1 MPTQPMRTR
10 LSGGPSRHVYDVIV
24 FGGQIGGA
32 ICAALLAKRSHRVL
46 LVEHDGL
53 GAGYE
58 HQGFLLPFAP
68 FIVPPLRSVPA
79 AEDAFSE
86 LGLTTQVQRA
96 LRLHQPDLQ
105 LVLPR
110 HRVDLYRDEAKRLAE
125 LRREFG
131 GTGDSVAQAIAQTAA
146 AHEATDAF
154 FKSSEPLPP
163 EGMMERWRFKSRV
176 REVPA
181 LEAPPPLTGDDP
193 ASHLL
198 RGLTPFVTYVDQPTG
213 AAQARP
219 LSQAL
224 KGPGRLPQGREGLRE
239 ILLKRLTELGGDV
252 LPQSQA
258 VVEELSFDGSQ
269 LVGLQV
275 LGSENLYRGS
285 ALIAATDAGALRR
298 LLPEKKRQRE
308 LVELLDVST
317 IKRFLLAVNWVV
329 PANLLPRGMG
339 ELLLMDAGAELGPLL
354 IQVGPARKVAGEK
367 DEDGLRTV
375 CAGAFVPASAREL
388 GEEHLRGL
396 VAKMEARLED
406 LMPFTRERALTRSSP
421 QLDAGN
427 VRGSRLMPHPL
438 YGMETESLIGVT
450 GLPVQT
456 PVKNLYL
463 ASREV
468 LPGLGFEGELLAGV
482 RAAALVQEA
491 LGKKNPLKR

>member
-1 MPTQPMRTR
+1 MPTQPTRTK
-10 LSGGPSRHVYDVIV
+10 LSVGPSRHVYDVIV

-32 ICAALLAKRSHRVL
+32 LCAALLAKRKQRVL

-68 FIVPPLRSVPA
+68 FVVPPLRSMPA
-79 AEDAFSE
+79 AEEAFNE
-86 LGLTTQVQRA
+86 LGLTTQLQRM

-110 HRVDLYRDEAKRLAE
+110 HRIDLYREEPKRLAE

-131 GTGDSVAQAIAQTAA
+131 NTGEEVDKAIAQTAA
-146 AHEATDAF
+146 LHEASDPF

-163 EGMMERWRFKSRV
+163 EGMMERWRFKSRAK
-176 REVPA
+176 EFPS

-198 RGLTPFVTYVDQPTG
+198 RGLTPFLTYVDEATG
-213 AAQARP
+213 AAQSRP

-239 ILLKRLTELGGDV
+239 VLLKRLAELGGDV

-258 VVEELSFDGSQ
+258 VVEALSFEGSN

-275 LGSENLYRGS
+275 VKSENLYRGS

-298 LLPEKKRQRE
+298 LLPEKKPHRA
-308 LVELLDVST
+308 LVELLDLSN
-317 IKRFLLAVNWVV
+317 IKRFLLAVNWVL
-329 PANLLPRGMG
+329 PASVLPRGMG
-339 ELLLMDAGAELGPLL
+339 ELLLMDAEAELGPVL
-354 IQVGPARKVAGEK
+354 IQVGPARKIGGEK
-367 DEDGLRTV
+367 DEDDLRTV

-396 VAKMEARLED
+396 VAKLEAKLDE
-406 LMPFTRERALTRSSP
+406 LMPFARERALTRSSP
-421 QLDAGN
+421 HLDAGN

-438 YGMETESLIGVT
+438 YKMETETLIGAT

-468 LPGLGFEGELLAGV
+468 LPGLGLEGELLAGV
-482 RAAALVQEA
+482 RAAALVEEA